1 MKQEVSLCEKEL
13 SALSGQRSLNLIKK
27 SLTQKSRKVFIEL
40 ALLQLDKMKSFG
52 KSKKQNPIDIEF
64 RVLARICREKYIAH
78 SDTILRSLLQEFL
91 DHAIIKYSAAGN
103 NYLCISSM
111 NMEEMEKAIES
122 MEADEELD

>member
-1 MKQEVSLCEKEL
+1 VKQEVSLCEKEL